1 MLNTALWNDERPWL
15 DIVASRRKSSRNLTL
30 EDNPLLPLYGPLID
44 CDSRPDSFVMAQLG
58 QSLDGRI
65 ATASGHSHYINGR
78 SALIHLHRLRALAD
92 AVIIGVGTALADN
105 PALTVRHATGPSPA
119 RIIIDP
125 NSRLTLNETCLTDS
139 STRRI
144 VLRRG
149 ETATDITGP
158 EGVEILTVPGDDTG
172 TLSPHRIIA
181 RLAEAGLTRLLVE
194 GGAHTVSAFL
204 AAGALDRMH
213 FLVGP
218 MIIGSGPAGL
228 TLPVIETLNQAI
240 RPTIMSYS
248 LPEGD
253 MLIDCAFTGTEGEK

>member
-1 MLNTALWNDERPWL
+1 
-15 DIVASRRKSSRNLTL
+15 
-30 EDNPLLPLYGPLID
+30 
-44 CDSRPDSFVMAQLG
+44 MAQLG

-78 SALIHLHRLRALAD
+78 SALIHLHRLRALMD
-92 AVIIGVGTALADN
+92 AVIVGVGTALADN

-125 NSRLTLNETCLTDS
+125 NNRLTMNEACLTDDRA
-139 STRRI
+139 RRI

-149 ETATDITGP
+149 PAAHVTSPT
-158 EGVEILTVPGDDTG
+158 GVEIITIPGNDTG
-172 TLSPHRIIA
+172 ALSPPAIVT

-204 AAGALDRMH
+204 AARALDRMH

-228 TLPVIETLNQAI
+228 TLPVIETLTEAI
-240 RPTIMSYS
+240 RPSMKSYN